1 MRNVIEL
8 IDRPN
13 NLESGFFVLK
23 DIKYMFPILKE
34 LKVSLWMTDLRSFL
48 RKYPIDYI
56 FPAETKFR
64 RLRTKF
70 KIMGVICRTKQNTL
84 FINTNLI
91 SQRNLWYCYYTVML
105 YSQFKYWKN
114 TIIIK
119 YESANF

>member
-1 MRNVIEL
+1 
-8 IDRPN
+8 
-13 NLESGFFVLK
+13 
-23 DIKYMFPILKE
+23 MFPILKE

-91 SQRNLWYCYYTVML
+91 SQRN
-105 YSQFKYWKN
+105 F
-114 TIIIK
+114 
-119 YESANF
+119 